1 MKKNMNYVKLNNGV
15 EMPQLGFGTYLIPDE
30 VLERTLIKAYDMGYR
45 QFDTA
50 WKYGNEAAIAR
61 CFKKHGIRR
70 KDIFLTTKLSAHALY
85 RGGYKYGPRR
95 ILNRRNGVTIGQAVQ
110 QSFDNL
116 GTNYIDLFLIHAPFP
131 EFIAMWKV
139 LEQLYRQ
146 GRIRAIGV
154 SNFLQPHI
162 EYLCEVCE
170 IVPTVNQLEISP
182 LNAQIEYTQW
192 LQAKGIAVEAHS
204 TFSHTHSV
212 EPRMEIIGNPGI
224 VEVAKAHGKSS
235 VQVVLRWLVQ
245 RGIICIPKTWH
256 EPHIK
261 ENISVFDFEL
271 SPEEMDAVTSL
282 DKGKFLNYNNFN
294 AQRMLP
300 RKYRDW
306 EGFKNPDNFPDLFN
320 AMPWWKKQ
328 MFIY

>member
-1 MKKNMNYVKLNNGV
+1 MNYVKLNNGI
-15 EMPQLGFGTYLIPDE
+15 EMPQLGFGTYLIPVE
-30 VLERTLIKAYDMGYR
+30 KLEQTLIRAYDMGYR

-50 WKYGNEAAIAR
+50 WKYNNEADIASS
-61 CFKKHGIRR
+61 FKKHGVKREDVFI
-70 KDIFLTTKLSAHALY
+70 TTKLSVYALY
-85 RGGYKYGPRR
+85 GRYEYGPRR
-95 ILNRRNGVTIGQAVQ
+95 IFNRRNGVTIEQAVQ

-116 GTNYIDLFLIHAPFP
+116 DTDYIDLFLIHAPFR

-139 LEQLYRQ
+139 LERFYKQ

-170 IVPTVNQLEISP
+170 IVPAVNQIEISP
-182 LNAQIEYTQW
+182 LNAQIEYSEW
-192 LQAKGIAVEAHS
+192 LQTRGIAVEAQS
-204 TFSHTHSV
+204 TFSHTRSV
-212 EPRMEIIGNPGI
+212 EPRKEIIEDPRI
-224 VEVAKAHGKSS
+224 VEIAKTHGKSS

-256 EPHIK
+256 EPHMR
-261 ENISVFDFEL
+261 ENISIFDFEL
-271 SPEEMDAVTSL
+271 SPKEMDTVAAL
-282 DKGKFLNYNNFN
+282 DRGKFLNYNNFN

-300 RKYRDW
+300 KKYRDW
-306 EGFKNPDNFPDLFN
+306 EGFKNPDNYPDWFN
-320 AMPWWKKQ
+320 ASPWWKRQ